1 MESNNTQFTTVF
13 SSSFVISLTGIFTFN
28 SLMTI
33 MFKVLVYRLIYK
45 KGPLSENPIN
55 VLILV
60 NETESML
67 GTFIGYGQ
75 MIAILSENRF
85 NFVALCHIDSIN

>member
-1 MESNNTQFTTVF
+1 MESNNNQFTTVF
-13 SSSFVISLTGIFTFN
+13 SSSFVIGLTGIFTFN
-28 SLMTI
+28 SLTTI

-55 VLILV
+55 VLILI

-67 GTFIGYGQ
+67 GTLIGYGQ
-75 MIAILSENRF
+75 MIAIFSENRF
-85 NFVALCHIDSIN
+85 YFVALCHIN